1 MENPSAYIPMDRR
14 QSLVAGEA
22 LAERTIGAALFADIS
37 GFTPLTEAL
46 EREMGAKR
54 GAEELSIHLN
64 RVYDA
69 LIAELHRYGGSVI
82 GFSGDAISC
91 WFDGDD
97 GRKATSS
104 ALAMQGAMGQYAE
117 VRTHSGSIISLG
129 IKTAV
134 SSGSVRR
141 FLVGEP
147 GYLVIDAMAGAT
159 LESLAAAEH
168 QALRGEVV
176 LDARTAHNLQEHLQI
191 AEWREDEASGGRFAV
206 VAELHV
212 HVAESPWPDIPD
224 EALLEDQVQA
234 WLLPRVH
241 ERLGRGQGEFLAELR
256 PAVALFSRFSG
267 IDYEGDPH
275 APAKLD
281 DYIQQVEGVLRK
293 YDGSFIQLT
302 IGDKGSYLYAA
313 FGAPVSHED
322 DAVRAVSAARE
333 IQSIAS
339 RLEYIDNIQIGIA
352 MGRTRT
358 GAYGSSVRRTYG
370 VLGDAVNLSARL
382 MMAASNG
389 QVLIT
394 DSVRDDT
401 GNTFIYENLPSMR
414 VKGKTGQVPVSRLVG
429 LKKSVQR
436 LRVPEY
442 HFPMVGRLEELRTIN
457 DRLDLALSGQGQ
469 IVGITGEAGMGKSRL
484 SAEAITSAIEKGNT
498 GYGGECQSYGTNTSY
513 LVWQNIWRGFFA
525 LDPTWDQERQIQAL
539 EQELVRI
546 NPALVPRLPLLG
558 AVVNLSIPDNDL
570 TGSLNAK
577 VRKASL
583 EGMLAECLQRR
594 ASGQPVLLV
603 LEDCQWL
610 DPLSHD
616 LIEVIGRSIA
626 DIPVFMLILYRTPD
640 LQRLEVPRVN
650 QLPYFTEVS
659 LAQFKPQEADQLV
672 KLKLAQLYGRQA
684 EVSPALLERITTQ
697 AEGNPFYIEE
707 LLNYFQD
714 LGIDPKD
721 HRALETI
728 DLPGS
733 LYSLILSR
741 MDQLTDSQQITMKV
755 ASVIGR
761 LFGAAMIW
769 GVYPSIGD
777 QELIKSNLNLISRL
791 ELTQLDTPEPEL
803 TYLFKHIV
811 TQQVAYNSLLHSTR
825 AMLHNAIG
833 TYIEDV
839 YSQNLD
845 QYINV
850 LAHHFEHSE
859 NEAKKRE
866 YLLKAGEA
874 AQRDYSNLA
883 AIDYYEK
890 VLPLL
895 AADEQVDVLL
905 KLGEVQKLI
914 GEWEKAGTSYE
925 SALTLADEL
934 GDCTKHAWVE
944 TAMGEFIWK
953 QGRLEEASEWLNRA
967 RSDFEDMGE
976 SAGVGQVLHYM
987 GVIADQQ
994 GDYDAARLLMQ
1005 ESLAIRQQIGDQ
1017 RQAAYLMGNMGIV
1030 ARRQGKLEE
1039 ARVLYEESLELRR
1052 QIGDRWGVANVS
1064 NNLGNLMLD
1073 LGDQDMAR
1081 SRLEEAVL
1089 IHRELGDRWAT
1100 GNALNN
1106 LANVLRTQGDYSTAK
1121 AMYDESLK
1129 IYRDLGDRWALAY
1142 LLEDVGWMAALQGDG
1157 ERALR
1162 LVAAGSVL
1170 REQINAPLSP
1180 TETNK
1185 LEAALAPIRK
1195 TLSEAEQA
1203 SAGAEGRDMELNG
1216 AIMFA
1221 LAGSEA

>member
-1 MENPSAYIPMDRR
+1 MENPSAYIPIDRR
-14 QSLVAGEA
+14 QALVRGES
-22 LAERTIGAALFADIS
+22 LAERTTGAALFADIS

-46 EREMGAKR
+46 ERELGSKR

-64 RVYDA
+64 NVYDA
-69 LIAELHRYGGSVI
+69 LIAELHLFGGSVI

-91 WFDGDD
+91 WFDGDY
-97 GRKATSS
+97 GLKASAS
-104 ALAMQGAMGQYAE
+104 ALAMQDAMEQYAE
-117 VRTHSGSIISLG
+117 VRTHSGATISLG

-141 FLVGEP
+141 FLVGETD
-147 GYLVIDAMAGAT
+147 YLVIDAMAGTT
-159 LESLAAAEH
+159 LDYLAAAEH
-168 QALRGEVV
+168 QAERGELV
-176 LDARTAHNLQEHLQI
+176 LDGETASNLLEQVQI
-191 AEWREDEASGGRFAV
+191 AEWRDDDSTGDRFAV
-206 VAELHV
+206 VSALLVEV
-212 HVAESPWPDIPD
+212 PESPWPETT
-224 EALLEDQVQA
+224 EAALREDQVKA

-241 ERLGRGQGEFLAELR
+241 ERLQRGQGGFLAELR

-267 IDYEGDPH
+267 IDYESDAA
-275 APAKLD
+275 APEQLNV
-281 DYIQQVEGVLRK
+281 YIQQVEGVLK
-293 YDGSFIQLT
+293 KFDGSFIQLT

-333 IQSIAS
+333 IQAVAS
-339 RLEYIDNIQIGIA
+339 QLDYINEIQIGIA

-358 GAYGSSVRRTYG
+358 GAYGSGTRRTYG

-382 MMAASNG
+382 MMAASSG
-389 QVLIT
+389 QILTT
-394 DSVRDDT
+394 DHVRNVTSDI
-401 GNTFIYENLPSMR
+401 FVYEDLPSIR
-414 VKGKTGQVPVSRLVG
+414 VKGKTGQVPVSRLVD

-436 LRVPEY
+436 LRMPEY
-442 HFPMVGRLEELRTIN
+442 QFPMVGRLEELQTIE
-457 DRLDLALSGQGQ
+457 DRLEQALTGHGQ
-469 IVGITGEAGMGKSRL
+469 ILGITGEAGMGKSRL
-484 SAEAITSAIEKGNT
+484 SVKAITSGIEKGFT
-498 GYGGECQSYGTNTSY
+498 GFGGECQSYGTNTSY
-513 LVWQNIWRGFFA
+513 LVWQNIWRGFFE
-525 LDPTWDQERQIQAL
+525 LDGAWDQERQILGL
-539 EQELVRI
+539 EQELARL
-546 NPALVPRLPLLG
+546 NPALLPRLPLLG
-558 AVVNLSIPDNDL
+558 AVVNLSIPDSEL

-583 EGMLAECLQRR
+583 ESMLVECLRIQ
-594 ASGQPVLLV
+594 AKTHPIMLV

-610 DPLSHD
+610 DPLSND

-626 DIPVFMLILYRTPD
+626 DLPVFMLILYRPPE
-640 LQRLEVPRVN
+640 LQRIEAPRVN
-650 QLPYFTEVS
+650 QLPYFYEVN
-659 LAQFKPQEADQLV
+659 LDKITPQEADQLV
-672 KLKLAQLYGRQA
+672 TMKMAQLYGHPTD
-684 EVSPALLERITTQ
+684 VPTALMERITAQ

-721 HRALETI
+721 HKALETI
-728 DLPGS
+728 DLPGTI
-733 LYSLILSR
+733 YSLILSR
-741 MDQLTDSQQITMKV
+741 MDQLSDSQQITMKV

-777 QELIKSNLNLISRL
+777 EEVIIANLELINRL
-791 ELTQLDTPEPEL
+791 ELTQLDTPEPEM

-833 TYIEDV
+833 LYIEDEF
-839 YSQNLD
+839 SGSLD

-850 LAHHFEHSE
+850 LAHHYEHSE
-859 NEAKKRE
+859 NEAKKRQ
-866 YLLKAGEA
+866 YLLKAGKA
-874 AQRDYSNLA
+874 AQRDYSNVA

-895 AADEQVDVLL
+895 TAEDKVDVLL

-914 GEWEKAGTSYE
+914 GEWEGAGASYDQ
-925 SALTLADEL
+925 ALSLADEVD
-934 GDCTKHAWVE
+934 DCTQHAWVE
-944 TAMGEFIWK
+944 TAIGEFIWK
-953 QGRLEEASEWLNRA
+953 QGRLEEASEWLSRA
-967 RSDFEDMGE
+967 RSDFENMGE
-976 SAGVGQVLHYM
+976 PAGVGQVLHYM

-994 GDYDAARLLMQ
+994 GDYETARALMQ
-1005 ESLAIRQQIGDQ
+1005 ESLTIRLQLGDK

-1030 ARRQGKLEE
+1030 ARRQGMLEE
-1039 ARVLYEESLELRR
+1039 ARELYEESLEVRR
-1052 QIGDRWGVANVS
+1052 EIGDRWGVANVS

-1081 SRLEEAVL
+1081 SRLEEAVT

-1106 LANVLRTQGDYSTAK
+1106 LGNVLRAQGEYSRAK
-1121 AMYDESLK
+1121 DMYDESLM

-1142 LLEDVGWMAALQGDG
+1142 LLEDVGWMAALQYDA

-1170 REQINAPLSP
+1170 REQINAPLSD
-1180 TETNK
+1180 TESVK
-1185 LEAALAPIRK
+1185 LDAALEPSQAS
-1195 TLSEAEQA
+1195 LSAEQK
-1203 SAGAEGRDMELNG
+1203 AEEVAVGQKWTLEE
-1216 AIMFA
+1216 AIVYA
-1221 LAGSEA
+1221 LSD